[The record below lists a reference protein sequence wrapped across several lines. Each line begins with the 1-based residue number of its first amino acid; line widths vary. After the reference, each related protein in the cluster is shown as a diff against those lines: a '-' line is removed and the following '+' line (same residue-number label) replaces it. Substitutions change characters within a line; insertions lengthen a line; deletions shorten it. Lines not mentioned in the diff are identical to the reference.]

1 MVRSSGNLLPSRS
14 ADKNSRDLKVT
25 ERLIVSTGKA
35 FYHQYAQLKTALPIS
50 RMSIWALTVSSDWY
64 SLIWQV
70 RLHSQDWNHS
80 VAAGDAPVRSWS
92 VKTCSEEKFAC
103 RSARPPPVPLSF
115 VLCPSA
121 VRSSRCTV
129 SALRAHNSQCASI
142 QRHHS
147 PHVPLSIVLCPSA
160 VRSSRSFVSVLR
172 VRHSQCAS
180 IRRRGIPS
188 RWVSTSVA
196 CVLKERIFFASY
208 EVLSLWR
215 EVSDVKI
222 SIFIVMVCYLLLT
235 LASVGLRAL
244 HVRVEGAGGVSYTA
258 GGAIAPTTFRFA
270 PPTLSSVPPTC
281 VRFDRFLTSKRTFST
296 AVSQSHRIR
305 RLLHL
310 NFCLLGFPSG

>member
-1 MVRSSGNLLPSRS
+1 M
-14 ADKNSRDLKVT
+14 
-25 ERLIVSTGKA
+25 
-35 FYHQYAQLKTALPIS
+35 
-50 RMSIWALTVSSDWY
+50 SSDWY

-103 RSARPPPVPLSF
+103 RSASPPPVPLSF

-142 QRHHS
+142 QRRHSPHVPLSIVLCPSAVRSSRCTVSALRAHNSQCASIQRRHS

-172 VRHSQCAS
+172 VRHSQRAS

-188 RWVSTSVA
+188 R
-196 CVLKERIFFASY
+196 
-208 EVLSLWR
+208 
-215 EVSDVKI
+215 
-222 SIFIVMVCYLLLT
+222 
-235 LASVGLRAL
+235 
-244 HVRVEGAGGVSYTA
+244 
-258 GGAIAPTTFRFA
+258 
-270 PPTLSSVPPTC
+270 
-281 VRFDRFLTSKRTFST
+281 
-296 AVSQSHRIR
+296 
-305 RLLHL
+305 
-310 NFCLLGFPSG
+310 